1 MESVEISHAPA
12 NFFHFVMQCYRYASS
27 EYCMQGLAIKINQK
41 KEVKL
46 KCQVNVKKY
55 FFKVNG
61 RAEVKENNS
70 NDTLVRC

>member
-1 MESVEISHAPA
+1 
-12 NFFHFVMQCYRYASS
+12 
-27 EYCMQGLAIKINQK
+27 MQGLAIKINQK

-55 FFKVNG
+55 FFKKYG

>member
-1 MESVEISHAPA
+1 
-12 NFFHFVMQCYRYASS
+12 
-27 EYCMQGLAIKINQK
+27 MQGLAIKINQK

-46 KCQVNVKKY
+46 KCQENVKKY
-55 FFKVNG
+55 FFLRNG